1 MNAWSTL
8 DRELELWHAAQRR
21 ATVWWRDDDAVRPGP
36 ALDRLLGL
44 SARHGA
50 PLALAVIPATAEPAL
65 AQNLMERR
73 KDAPPVAVL
82 QHGYAHRNHEL
93 EDRKKCELGAAR
105 PAAAVL
111 AELAGGRDRLGAL
124 FGTQALPVLVPP
136 WNRIATDLLPA
147 LPGLGF
153 RGLSTYTP
161 RGPARPVPELLQVNC
176 HLDPIRWKPERGFL
190 GEAAAL
196 GLLCE
201 HLAARREGRADPS
214 EPSGI
219 LTHHAVHDEA
229 LWRFLD
235 RLLATLS
242 AHPAVRLLKADAV
255 FDIEQRHERDVP
267 LSA

>member
-1 MNAWSTL
+1 MNAWSAL
-8 DRELELWHAAQRR
+8 DRELELWQAARR
-21 ATVWWRDDDAVRPGP
+21 QATVWWRDDDAVRPGP
-36 ALDRLLGL
+36 ALDRLFEL

-65 AQNLMERR
+65 AQSLMARR
-73 KDAPPVAVL
+73 EGAPPVAVL
-82 QHGYAHRNHEL
+82 QHGYAHRNHEP

-105 PAAAVL
+105 PAATVL
-111 AELAGGRDRLGAL
+111 AELASGRDHLGAL
-124 FGTQALPVLVPP
+124 FGTGPLPVLVPP
-136 WNRIATDLLPA
+136 WNRIAAELLPA

-153 RGLSTYTP
+153 RGLSAYTP
-161 RGPARPVPELLQVNC
+161 RDAAQPVPELLQANC
-176 HLDPIRWKPERGFL
+176 HVDPIRWKPERSFL

-196 GLLCE
+196 ELLCG
-201 HLAARREGRADPS
+201 HLAARRAGRADPD

-229 LWRFLD
+229 LWHFLD

-242 AHPAVRLLKADAV
+242 AHPAVRLLTADAV